1 MAIYNGVVLD
11 VHFPSIVYKLLL
23 GERALLSDLAEIDAE
38 LHRGLQQLL
47 NFDGDVEGFYY

>member
-11 VHFPSIVYKLLL
+11 VHFPSVVYKLLL
-23 GERALLSDLAEIDAE
+23 GEEPLFSDLAQVDAE

-47 NFDGDVEGFYY
+47 DFEGDVQGKI